1 MFLFYILFF
10 LVEIDGKTFVKD
22 GFSVIAKSNLHASG
36 VKNGFWDSLL
46 PIIRKSKNKLR
57 SYDVLQESIFRHLY
71 MKYAT
76 YQNSNCSGKLCLP
89 NHLLKYKKALMNY
102 CSGLHVSSLWRIL
115 RNVIPQKHVGKYS
128 YKICKGK
135 YLGSNIISY
144 SVW

>member
-46 PIIRKSKNKLR
+46 RIIRKSKNKLR

-89 NHLLKYKKALMNY
+89 NHLSEKVIEVQEKSLDELLQWVTRKFLVANPEKCY
-102 CSGLHVSSLWRIL
+102 SSEACR
-115 RNVIPQKHVGKYS
+115 
-128 YKICKGK
+128 
-135 YLGSNIISY
+135 
-144 SVW
+144 